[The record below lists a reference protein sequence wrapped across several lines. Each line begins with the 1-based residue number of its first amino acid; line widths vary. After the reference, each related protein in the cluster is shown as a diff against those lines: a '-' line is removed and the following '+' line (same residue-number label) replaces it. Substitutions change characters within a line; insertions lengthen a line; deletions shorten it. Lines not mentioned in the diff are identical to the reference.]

1 MMKRIFSLLLVAMMF
16 SCSTQKNVYWV
27 NSSKV
32 DCMGVGP
39 MSCMQVQKGNNL
51 EESQWQN
58 FYSTI
63 DGFDYEP
70 GYFYKLKV
78 KEEHLSKEEVPA
90 DASSIRYTL
99 VKVLDKQVDRR
110 ALVNGKWLLARIN
123 GGPVNRSVVLPTL
136 EVDLENHRIFGSGG
150 CNSYSG
156 PIQELTQ
163 EAILL
168 GNVASTRRA
177 CMNRNIEDT
186 YLKALSQIKSYK
198 AVQSELVFYGED
210 GAELLAFIRQHEE
223 EKVNQNL
230 NDIWAL
236 ETMNG
241 EQVTDFEERPVLEI
255 HLAEM
260 RAVGTDGCNNFMG
273 DIKKLDGKNLEFGVL
288 AGTRKMCQNMT
299 VSDQF
304 GKSLQQVK
312 GYQLVGLTL
321 ILTDEAGKELMKFKK
336 VD

>member
-1 MMKRIFSLLLVAMMF
+1 MMKGIFSLLLVAMLF

-27 NSSKV
+27 NSSQV

-39 MSCMQVQKGNNL
+39 MACMQVQKGNDI

-70 GYFYKLKV
+70 GYIYQLKV
-78 KEEHLSKEEVPA
+78 KEEHLPKEEVPA
-90 DASSIRYTL
+90 DASSIKYTL
-99 VKVLDKQVDRR
+99 VKVLDKQVDHR
-110 ALVNGKWLLARIN
+110 AFVDGKWLLARIS

-136 EVDLENHRIFGSGG
+136 EIDLENSRIFGSGG

-156 PIQELTQ
+156 PIQQLTQ
-163 EAILL
+163 DAIQL

-186 YLKALSQIKSYK
+186 YLKALSQVATYK

-210 GAELLAFIRQHEE
+210 GAERLAFIRQYED

-241 EQVTDFEERPVLEI
+241 ERVTDFEERPVLEI

-260 RAVGTDGCNNFMG
+260 RAVGTDGCNHFMG
-273 DIKKLDGKNLEFGVL
+273 DIKKLDAKNLEFGVL
-288 AGTRKMCQNMT
+288 AGTRKMCRTMT
-299 VSDQF
+299 VPDQF

-321 ILTDEAGKELMKFKK
+321 TLSDESGKELLKFKK